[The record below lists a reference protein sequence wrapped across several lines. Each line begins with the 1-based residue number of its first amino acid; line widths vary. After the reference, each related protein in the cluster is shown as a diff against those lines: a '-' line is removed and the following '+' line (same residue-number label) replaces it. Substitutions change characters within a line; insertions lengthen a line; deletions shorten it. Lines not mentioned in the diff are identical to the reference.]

1 MLTINEK
8 LYNKMPDE
16 VKSCFNELPNAER
29 DEVVS
34 GFPDTKSGGG
44 KRRPKDWNTDVYGM
58 NGKADDYEM
67 EANSG
72 SASRFFYCAKASKS
86 ERNEGL
92 EGFEEKEFNY
102 QVKNSK
108 WNKDPR
114 HPDGGYAVAPTPP
127 MKNHHPTVKPIAL
140 MKYLC
145 RLITPTGGTVLD
157 PFMGS
162 GSTGKACKLEGFDFI
177 GIDLEQ
183 EYVDIA
189 KARCTE

>member
-1 MLTINEK
+1 MGQGEDKNMLTINEK

-29 DEVVS
+29 DEVLDL
-34 GFPDTKSGGG
+34 FPVTKSGGG

-72 SASRFFYCAKASKS
+72 SASRFFYCAKSSRS
-86 ERNEGL
+86 ERQYIDENGET
-92 EGFEEKEFNY
+92 K
-102 QVKNSK
+102 QS
-108 WNKDPR
+108 
-114 HPDGGYAVAPTPP
+114 
-127 MKNHHPTVKPIAL
+127 HHPTHKPIKL